1 MYTTFETE
9 IAIRPDDIDLNNHVH
24 NTKYLEYVFA
34 ARYIQMRD
42 GYKMSM
48 QKFWERELNWVISIT
63 HIEYK
68 RSIKLEDKIIV
79 RTQIDSV
86 NGAQAKVLFFILNK
100 ETNKVAAEGYLL
112 YTMISTKSGRP
123 VRIPDD
129 IIEMY
134 SK

>member
-1 MYTTFETE
+1 
-9 IAIRPDDIDLNNHVH
+9 
-24 NTKYLEYVFA
+24 
-34 ARYIQMRD
+34 
-42 GYKMSM
+42 
-48 QKFWERELNWVISIT
+48 
-63 HIEYK
+63 K